1 MKFKNLTYITYQ
13 VFPNEKANTLQTIR
27 MLESLSNSGLN
38 VKIIEPDVSP
48 LQLQGPTSTEIMVKL
63 FGENIRDLKYYWL
76 REFDLNGIP

>member
-38 VKIIEPDVSP
+38 VKLVFPNREKRFKGVESVNDFYNIK
-48 LQLQGPTSTEIMVKL
+48 TKFTKL
-63 FGENIRDLKYYWL
+63 FLMVL
-76 REFDLNGIP
+76 F